1 MTPELNEIDELL
13 QGPTMWKKVCN
24 IERRSFSIDMK
35 SGFSFLTRD
44 TLYWLLGA
52 KAA

>member
-24 IERRSFSIDMK
+24 RKKKKKLFD
-35 SGFSFLTRD
+35 
-44 TLYWLLGA
+44 
-52 KAA
+52 